1 MDNTERNGASTNTAK
16 KKLGFAVCGSF
27 CTHKAALEVMKKLSV
42 KYDIVPIL
50 SFSAAN
56 TDTRFGSAAMLCE
69 KITAI
74 SGREPI
80 KTIAEAEKLGPAE
93 PLDLM
98 LICPCTGNTAAK
110 LSLGITDTPVTMAA
124 KAHLRRSK
132 KILVALATND
142 ALAGNIENLGR
153 LMQRKNY
160 FFVPMVQDDV
170 KAKPYSLV
178 ADFGL
183 CEKALEEMESGVQL
197 RPIFL

>member
-1 MDNTERNGASTNTAK
+1 MDKTDNSVR
-16 KKLGFAVCGSF
+16 KKLGFALCGSF
-27 CTHKAALEVMKKLSV
+27 CTHKASLEVMKKLSQ
-42 KYDIVPIL
+42 KYDIVPIV
-50 SFSAAN
+50 SFNAAN

-80 KTIAEAEKLGPAE
+80 RTIAEAEKLGPSE

-98 LICPCTGNTAAK
+98 IICPCTGNTAAK

-142 ALAGNIENLGR
+142 ALSGNIENIGR
-153 LMQRKNY
+153 LMQRKNI
-160 FFVPMVQDDV
+160 FFVPMFQDDV
-170 KAKPYSLV
+170 LMKPYSLV
-178 ADFGL
+178 ADFNL
-183 CEKALEEMESGVQL
+183 CEKSLEDMENGVQS
-197 RPIFL
+197 RPVFL